1 MVPVEAV
8 SYQPA
13 RGRVFAALSLRHLQG
28 ALDRFGVTGDY
39 AQERTGRLIRLV
51 APLFPVSYR
60 RQRELKRSSEFAL
73 S

>member
-13 RGRVFAALSLRHLQG
+13 RHWLGWAARLARVFAALSLRHLQG

-39 AQERTGRLIRLV
+39 AQERTSRLIRLV
-51 APLFPVSYR
+51 APCSQSRTVAKES
-60 RQRELKRSSEFAL
+60 
-73 S
+73 